1 MKIHHFVV
9 FRVAGT
15 QLGKD
20 HYEYDGAL
28 VMYEVSL
35 NLKGDLR
42 AAAQNIFKHQFQ
54 FPKDWNI
61 RSRESA
67 WLSLQEIEYSNK
79 KTINETKHI
88 VVSISFGKVN
98 LIICLFC
105 HLTLIIIDLM
115 SAVMGNVFFTL
126 RLVWFGSGNFHCWC
140 FLFKCGRR
148 TNCAICKYSENVSFY
163 TCPFTGA
170 E

>member
-67 WLSLQEIEYSNK
+67 WLSLQDIDYSNVK
-79 KTINETKHI
+79 
-88 VVSISFGKVN
+88 
-98 LIICLFC
+98 LFMRQN
-105 HLTLIIIDLM
+105 TLMFQL
-115 SAVMGNVFFTL
+115 L
-126 RLVWFGSGNFHCWC
+126 LE
-140 FLFKCGRR
+140 K
-148 TNCAICKYSENVSFY
+148 
-163 TCPFTGA
+163 
-170 E
+170 